1 MDICNNYDITSVGDQ
16 FTVKSSSVD
25 VRFQATNNVIAQLF
39 TPVSEVS
46 LTSLEPIPTR
56 PFTKNEMIGAK
67 LVQDFISRTA
77 FESYASVY
85 QAAKH
90 GSISNIPFST
100 RDVTN
105 SIKIYG
111 ELIPSLKGKS
121 VAHSINVSDAILINK
136 LEQ

>member
-1 MDICNNYDITSVGDQ
+1 MSLEAYYEKFNENIKLLKEVKIKDIT
-16 FTVKSSSVD
+16 
-25 VRFQATNNVIAQLF
+25 
-39 TPVSEVS
+39 PVAEVS

-90 GSISNIPFST
+90 GSISNIPFT
-100 RDVTN
+100 TKDITN

-121 VAHSINVSDAILINK
+121 VAHIRCDCDQQVGTKATNPRY
-136 LEQ
+136 